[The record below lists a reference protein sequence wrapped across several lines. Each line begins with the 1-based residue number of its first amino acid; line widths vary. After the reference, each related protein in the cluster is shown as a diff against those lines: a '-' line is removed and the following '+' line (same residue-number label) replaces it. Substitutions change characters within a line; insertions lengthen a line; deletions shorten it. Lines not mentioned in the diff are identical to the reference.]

1 MISDDANKSTDFLNP
16 VRLLILIVAIHM
28 TLAGWFAFV
37 TPYRQG
43 GALLG
48 QRGPDGGPAIV
59 KDIGAP
65 DERQHANYI
74 SHLMSGQGFP
84 IFDPKDPDLYE
95 SYQSHQPPLYY
106 LLATSWAKVT
116 GVSEVESHDSG
127 IKLRFLNV
135 LIGAFTIWGVF
146 CLGKWAFADDRS
158 ALLGA
163 AVAALLP
170 TQAALDGA
178 ISNDPL
184 LICLCTWTLAFG
196 ALAMREHWCWGL
208 APRVALLAGLAILTK
223 TTGVALILALP
234 IMCWLPKQG
243 RPTLAHLGA
252 MAAIMAVLVLPWW
265 FRNQSLYGD
274 PLAMGAFNKAFVGSP
289 QASAFIDGLGAPTYW
304 IQWVGWW
311 TARSF
316 IGVFGYMD
324 IWLTNTGGQSGAVGI
339 YILDLLL
346 IVLAIVGA
354 IATWPS
360 EDTKQRNASILFGL
374 FSTVVLVL
382 FLRFNAQYFQ
392 AQARYLMPAI
402 GPIAA
407 VIGFGAP
414 RLWKARPALL
424 PAVLVLS
431 LAFTGLFALT
441 KLPSEFQRRSD
452 LGPHWR

>member
-1 MISDDANKSTDFLNP
+1 
-16 VRLLILIVAIHM
+16 
-28 TLAGWFAFV
+28 
-37 TPYRQG
+37 
-43 GALLG
+43 
-48 QRGPDGGPAIV
+48 
-59 KDIGAP
+59 
-65 DERQHANYI
+65 
-74 SHLMSGQGFP
+74 
-84 IFDPKDPDLYE
+84 
-95 SYQSHQPPLYY
+95 
-106 LLATSWAKVT
+106 
-116 GVSEVESHDSG
+116 
-127 IKLRFLNV
+127 V
-135 LIGAFTIWGVF
+135 LIGGLTVWGVF
-146 CLGKWAFADDRS
+146 CLGKWAFGDDRS

-208 APRVALLAGLAILTK
+208 APRVALLTGLAILTK
-223 TTGVALILALP
+223 TTGVALLLALP
-234 IMCWLPKQG
+234 VMFWLPKQG
-243 RPTLAHLGA
+243 RPTVAHLGA
-252 MAAIMAVLVLPWW
+252 MAAILAVLVLPWW

-324 IWLTNTGGQSGAVGI
+324 IWLTNTGGQSGAPGI
-339 YILDLLL
+339 YLIDLLL
-346 IVLAIVGA
+346 LAIGVLGA
-354 IATWPS
+354 LASWPKQ
-360 EDTKQRNASILFGL
+360 DTVQKNASLLFGL
-374 FSTVVLVL
+374 FAGVVLVL

-407 VIGFGAP
+407 VVGFGA
-414 RLWKARPALL
+414 RRVYKDRPALV
-424 PAVLVLS
+424 PALLVLALGS
-431 LAFTGLFALT
+431 TCVFALT
-441 KLPSEFQRRSD
+441 KLPSEFQRRTD
-452 LGPHWR
+452 LGPKWR